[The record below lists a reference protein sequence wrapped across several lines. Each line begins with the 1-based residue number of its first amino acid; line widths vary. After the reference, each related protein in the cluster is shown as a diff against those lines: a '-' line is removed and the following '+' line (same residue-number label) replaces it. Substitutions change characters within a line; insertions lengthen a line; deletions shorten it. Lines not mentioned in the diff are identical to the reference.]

1 MRKSLTTTSFQ
12 RSYLY
17 PHTLLAA
24 EWVQNSRLKP
34 FSFRNEDIPSLPS
47 SFQCFW
53 PSFFFWESVVSSCP
67 QDSETFQSYTP
78 VSASLGIAWA
88 DSIWK
93 SVHQSWV
100 FLWGFLPLLFLC
112 FLSRTP
118 FIQRYIPPGHFLGV
132 FSVVLWSVWWRT
144 DAKAEAPILWP
155 PDVKR
160 RFTGKDL
167 DAGKDWGQEKGTTE
181 DEMVGWHHWL
191 DGHEF
196 EQTQGDGEGQGS
208 GACCSS
214 RGR

>member
-1 MRKSLTTTSFQ
+1 M
-12 RSYLY
+12 
-17 PHTLLAA
+17 
-24 EWVQNSRLKP
+24 
-34 FSFRNEDIPSLPS
+34 
-47 SFQCFW
+47 
-53 PSFFFWESVVSSCP
+53 
-67 QDSETFQSYTP
+67 
-78 VSASLGIAWA
+78 
-88 DSIWK
+88 
-93 SVHQSWV
+93 
-100 FLWGFLPLLFLC
+100 
-112 FLSRTP
+112 
-118 FIQRYIPPGHFLGV
+118 
-132 FSVVLWSVWWRT
+132 FSVVLWSIWWRT

-214 RGR
+214 RGRWDTTGRMNNDNKASAPPLSQVQPPFCQSWGLNFGFFHEVIPYHPEKHHFFLPLTFIASTHRRLIFKYHALFCNSFFISFLPIPLTSWI